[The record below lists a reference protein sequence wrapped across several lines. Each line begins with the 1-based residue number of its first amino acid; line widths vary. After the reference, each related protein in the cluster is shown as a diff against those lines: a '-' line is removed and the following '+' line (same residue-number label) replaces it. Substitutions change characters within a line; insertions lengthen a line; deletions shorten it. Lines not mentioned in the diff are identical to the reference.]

1 MDNVN
6 LKQREG
12 TMNQFNGKRVFV
24 TGGSSG
30 IGLEAARQLASSGA
44 HVAIFARNQQRLETA
59 RESIAAA
66 GISKDQSF
74 YSLSM
79 DVSKNTDV
87 DEKIQLAVSEFG
99 TPDILIHSAGVGDA
113 GYFEDASYET
123 FDSVIRTNL
132 YGTRNVTASLVP
144 FMKEKGGHMV
154 IVSALAGL
162 VGPFGWSTYATSKF
176 GQVGFCE
183 CIRPELKRYN
193 INVSVFVPGE
203 VETPLADYM
212 LGISPPESKAL
223 AKTFDKML
231 RVLTPEKAAKE
242 LLKGIEKNKF
252 LIFAGNM
259 PKILYFVNKN
269 LPGLSRTLM
278 DITVSRAIKKKNT

>member
-1 MDNVN
+1 
-6 LKQREG
+6 
-12 TMNQFNGKRVFV
+12 MNHFENKRIFI

-30 IGLEAARQLASSGA
+30 IGLEAARLLASSGA
-44 HVAIFARNQQRLETA
+44 HVAIFARDQRRLE
-59 RESIAAA
+59 AALERIGA
-66 GISKDQSF
+66 ASKSKDQSF

-79 DVSKNTDV
+79 DVSQNTDV
-87 DEKIQLAVSEFG
+87 DEKIKRAVSEFG
-99 TPDILIHSAGVGDA
+99 TPDILIHSAGIGDA
-113 GYFEDASYET
+113 GYFEDTSYET
-123 FDSVIRTNL
+123 FDNVIRINL
-132 YGTRNVTASLVP
+132 YGTRNVTAALVP
-144 FMKEKGGHMV
+144 FMKKKGGHMV

-162 VGPFGWSTYATSKF
+162 VGPFGWSSYSASKF
-176 GQVGFCE
+176 AQVGFSE
-183 CIRPELKRYN
+183 CLRPELKRYN

-203 VETPLADYM
+203 VETPLAEHM

-223 AKTFDKML
+223 AKTFDRML
-231 RVLTPEKAAKE
+231 RVLSPEKAAEE

-278 DITVSRAIKKKNT
+278 DITVNRAVKKNNIQRPVS